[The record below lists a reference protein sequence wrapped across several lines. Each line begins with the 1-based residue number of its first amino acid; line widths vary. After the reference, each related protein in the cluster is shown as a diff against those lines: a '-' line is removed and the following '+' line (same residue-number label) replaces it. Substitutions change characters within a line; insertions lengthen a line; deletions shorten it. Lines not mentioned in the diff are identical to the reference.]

1 MAYVKNM
8 AAWPG
13 AGLALIVLMLPGLV
27 RADVVGDAEDW
38 FNKIS
43 TMQADFI
50 QVASDGSTASGVI
63 HLRRPHQMKIVY
75 DLEEPLI
82 LLTTRIWIHVDRP
95 NDRTVT
101 SYPISETPLSLLLKK
116 EVRLRSDAFTTSS
129 NVENGIV
136 RVLLAKETGEAAGEL
151 TLEFT
156 EKPFVLRKWT
166 IRDAADVTTTVTLQ
180 NMRFGHQYEN
190 RMFAR
195 PDYTPDRQQLIP
207 RCITGHSYA
216 TCHLE
221 HQFCPSADRS
231 RLPRF

>member
-1 MAYVKNM
+1 
-8 AAWPG
+8 
-13 AGLALIVLMLPGLV
+13 
-27 RADVVGDAEDW
+27 
-38 FNKIS
+38 
-43 TMQADFI
+43 
-50 QVASDGSTASGVI
+50 
-63 HLRRPHQMKIVY
+63 MKIVY

-190 RMFAR
+190 KMFAR
-195 PDYTPDRQQLIP
+195 PDYTL
-207 RCITGHSYA
+207 TGSN
-216 TCHLE
+216 
-221 HQFCPSADRS
+221 
-231 RLPRF
+231 

>member
-1 MAYVKNM
+1 MHLYVKTMAYVKNM
-8 AAWPG
+8 AVWSG

-190 RMFAR
+190 KMFAR
-195 PDYTPDRQQLIP
+195 PDYTL
-207 RCITGHSYA
+207 TGSN
-216 TCHLE
+216 
-221 HQFCPSADRS
+221 
-231 RLPRF
+231 

>member
-1 MAYVKNM
+1 MHLYVKIMAYVKNM

-190 RMFAR
+190 KMFAR
-195 PDYTPDRQQLIP
+195 PDYTP
-207 RCITGHSYA
+207 TGSN
-216 TCHLE
+216 
-221 HQFCPSADRS
+221 
-231 RLPRF
+231 

>member
-1 MAYVKNM
+1 MAYVKKM

-195 PDYTPDRQQLIP
+195 PDYTP
-207 RCITGHSYA
+207 TGSN
-216 TCHLE
+216 
-221 HQFCPSADRS
+221 
-231 RLPRF
+231 

>member
-1 MAYVKNM
+1 MHLYVKIMAYVKNM

-129 NVENGIV
+129 NIENGIV

-195 PDYTPDRQQLIP
+195 PDYTL
-207 RCITGHSYA
+207 TGSN
-216 TCHLE
+216 
-221 HQFCPSADRS
+221 
-231 RLPRF
+231 

>member
-1 MAYVKNM
+1 MHLYLKKMVAWL
-8 AAWPG
+8 AA
-13 AGLALIVLMLPGLV
+13 ALSFIVLALPGMAC
-27 RADVVGDAEDW
+27 ADVVSEAEEW
-38 FNKIS
+38 FNGIS
-43 TMQADFI
+43 TMQADFT
-50 QVASDGSTASGVI
+50 QVASDGTTASGVI

-95 NDRTVT
+95 NDKTVT

-116 EVRLRSDAFTTSS
+116 DVRLRSDEFTTSS
-129 NVENGIV
+129 NVQNGIV
-136 RVLLAKETGEAAGEL
+136 RVMLAKETGEAAGEL

-190 RMFAR
+190 KMFAR
-195 PDYTPDRQQLIP
+195 PDYTP
-207 RCITGHSYA
+207 TGSN
-216 TCHLE
+216 
-221 HQFCPSADRS
+221 
-231 RLPRF
+231 

>member
-1 MAYVKNM
+1 MYLYVKTMAYVKNM
-8 AAWPG
+8 VAWPG

-190 RMFAR
+190 KMFAR
-195 PDYTPDRQQLIP
+195 PDYTL
-207 RCITGHSYA
+207 TGSN
-216 TCHLE
+216 
-221 HQFCPSADRS
+221 
-231 RLPRF
+231 

>member
-1 MAYVKNM
+1 MHLYLKKMVAWL
-8 AAWPG
+8 AA
-13 AGLALIVLMLPGLV
+13 ALSFIVLALPGMA
-27 RADVVGDAEDW
+27 RADVVSEAEDW
-38 FNKIS
+38 FNGIS

-50 QVASDGSTASGVI
+50 QVASDGTTASGII

-95 NDRTVT
+95 NDKTVT

-116 EVRLRSDAFTTSS
+116 DVRLRSDEFTTSS
-129 NVENGIV
+129 NVQNGIV
-136 RVLLAKETGEAAGEL
+136 RVMLAKETGEAAGEL

-190 RMFAR
+190 KMFAR
-195 PDYTPDRQQLIP
+195 PDYTP
-207 RCITGHSYA
+207 TGSN
-216 TCHLE
+216 
-221 HQFCPSADRS
+221 
-231 RLPRF
+231 

>member
-1 MAYVKNM
+1 MHLYLKKMVAWL
-8 AAWPG
+8 AA
-13 AGLALIVLMLPGLV
+13 ALSFIVLALPGMA
-27 RADVVGDAEDW
+27 RADVVSEAEDW
-38 FNKIS
+38 FNGIS

-50 QVASDGSTASGVI
+50 QVASDGTTASGVI

-95 NDRTVT
+95 NDKTVT

-116 EVRLRSDAFTTSS
+116 DVRLRSDEFTTSS
-129 NVENGIV
+129 NVQNGIV
-136 RVLLAKETGEAAGEL
+136 RVMLAKETGEAAGEL

-180 NMRFGHQYEN
+180 NMLFGHQYEN
-190 RMFAR
+190 KMFVR
-195 PDYTPDRQQLIP
+195 PDYTP
-207 RCITGHSYA
+207 TGSN
-216 TCHLE
+216 
-221 HQFCPSADRS
+221 
-231 RLPRF
+231 

>member
-8 AAWPG
+8 VAWPG

-195 PDYTPDRQQLIP
+195 PDYTL
-207 RCITGHSYA
+207 TGSN
-216 TCHLE
+216 
-221 HQFCPSADRS
+221 
-231 RLPRF
+231 

>member
-1 MAYVKNM
+1 MHLYMKTMAYVKNM

-116 EVRLRSDAFTTSS
+116 EVRLRSDTFTTSS

-190 RMFAR
+190 KMFAR
-195 PDYTPDRQQLIP
+195 PDYTL
-207 RCITGHSYA
+207 TGSN
-216 TCHLE
+216 
-221 HQFCPSADRS
+221 
-231 RLPRF
+231 

>member
-1 MAYVKNM
+1 MHLYLKKMVAWL
-8 AAWPG
+8 AA
-13 AGLALIVLMLPGLV
+13 ALSFIVVALPGMA
-27 RADVVGDAEDW
+27 RADVVSEAEDW
-38 FNKIS
+38 FNGIS

-50 QVASDGSTASGVI
+50 QVASDGTTASGVI

-95 NDRTVT
+95 NDKTVT

-116 EVRLRSDAFTTSS
+116 DVRLRSDEFTTSS
-129 NVENGIV
+129 NVQNGIV
-136 RVLLAKETGEAAGEL
+136 RVMLAKETGEAAGEL

-190 RMFAR
+190 KMFAR
-195 PDYTPDRQQLIP
+195 PDYTP
-207 RCITGHSYA
+207 TGSN
-216 TCHLE
+216 
-221 HQFCPSADRS
+221 
-231 RLPRF
+231 

>member
-1 MAYVKNM
+1 MHLYVKKM
-8 AAWPG
+8 VAWLAA
-13 AGLALIVLMLPGLV
+13 ALSFIVLALPGMAH
-27 RADVVGDAEDW
+27 ADVVSEAEDW
-38 FNKIS
+38 FNGIS

-50 QVASDGSTASGVI
+50 QVASDGTTASGVI

-95 NDRTVT
+95 NDKTVT

-116 EVRLRSDAFTTSS
+116 DVRLRSDEFTTSS
-129 NVENGIV
+129 NVQNGIV
-136 RVLLAKETGEAAGEL
+136 RVMLAKETGEAAGEL

-190 RMFAR
+190 KMFAR
-195 PDYTPDRQQLIP
+195 PDYTP
-207 RCITGHSYA
+207 TGSN
-216 TCHLE
+216 
-221 HQFCPSADRS
+221 
-231 RLPRF
+231 

>member
-1 MAYVKNM
+1 MHLYLKKMVAWL
-8 AAWPG
+8 AA
-13 AGLALIVLMLPGLV
+13 ALSFFVLALPGMA
-27 RADVVGDAEDW
+27 RADVVSEAEDW
-38 FNKIS
+38 FNGIS

-50 QVASDGSTASGVI
+50 QVASDGTTASGVI

-95 NDRTVT
+95 NDKTVT

-116 EVRLRSDAFTTSS
+116 DVRLRSDEFTTSS
-129 NVENGIV
+129 NVQNGIV
-136 RVLLAKETGEAAGEL
+136 RVMLAKETGEAAGEL

-190 RMFAR
+190 KMFAR
-195 PDYTPDRQQLIP
+195 PDYTP
-207 RCITGHSYA
+207 TGSN
-216 TCHLE
+216 
-221 HQFCPSADRS
+221 
-231 RLPRF
+231 

>member
-1 MAYVKNM
+1 MHLYLKKMVAWL
-8 AAWPG
+8 AA
-13 AGLALIVLMLPGLV
+13 ALSFIVLALPEMA
-27 RADVVGDAEDW
+27 RADVVSEAEDW
-38 FNKIS
+38 FNGIS

-50 QVASDGSTASGVI
+50 QVASDGTTASGVI

-95 NDRTVT
+95 NDKTVT

-116 EVRLRSDAFTTSS
+116 DVRLRSDEFTTSS
-129 NVENGIV
+129 NVQNGIV
-136 RVLLAKETGEAAGEL
+136 RVMLAKETGEAAGEL

-166 IRDAADVTTTVTLQ
+166 IRDAADVTTMVTLQ

-190 RMFAR
+190 KMFAR
-195 PDYTPDRQQLIP
+195 PDYTP
-207 RCITGHSYA
+207 TGSN
-216 TCHLE
+216 
-221 HQFCPSADRS
+221 
-231 RLPRF
+231 

>member
-1 MAYVKNM
+1 MHLYLKNM
-8 AAWPG
+8 VAWLAA
-13 AGLALIVLMLPGLV
+13 ALSFILLALPGMV
-27 RADVVGDAEDW
+27 RADVVSEAEDW
-38 FNKIS
+38 FKGIS

-50 QVASDGSTASGVI
+50 QVASDGTTASGVI

-95 NDRTVT
+95 NDKTVT

-116 EVRLRSDAFTTSS
+116 DVRLRSDEFTTSS
-129 NVENGIV
+129 NVQNGIV
-136 RVLLAKETGEAAGEL
+136 RVMLAKETGEAAGEL

-190 RMFAR
+190 KMFAR
-195 PDYTPDRQQLIP
+195 PDYTP
-207 RCITGHSYA
+207 TGSN
-216 TCHLE
+216 
-221 HQFCPSADRS
+221 
-231 RLPRF
+231 

>member
-1 MAYVKNM
+1 MHLYLKKMVAWL
-8 AAWPG
+8 AA
-13 AGLALIVLMLPGLV
+13 ALSFIVLALPGMAH
-27 RADVVGDAEDW
+27 ADVVSEAEDW
-38 FNKIS
+38 FNGIS

-50 QVASDGSTASGVI
+50 QVASDGTTASGVI

-95 NDRTVT
+95 NDKTVT

-116 EVRLRSDAFTTSS
+116 DVRLRSDEFTTSS
-129 NVENGIV
+129 NVQNGIV
-136 RVLLAKETGEAAGEL
+136 RVMLAKETGEAAGEL

-190 RMFAR
+190 KMFAR
-195 PDYTPDRQQLIP
+195 PDYTP
-207 RCITGHSYA
+207 TGSN
-216 TCHLE
+216 
-221 HQFCPSADRS
+221 
-231 RLPRF
+231 

>member
-8 AAWPG
+8 VAWPG

-190 RMFAR
+190 KMFAR
-195 PDYTPDRQQLIP
+195 PDYTL
-207 RCITGHSYA
+207 TGSN
-216 TCHLE
+216 
-221 HQFCPSADRS
+221 
-231 RLPRF
+231 

>member
-1 MAYVKNM
+1 MHLYVKTVAYVKNM
-8 AAWPG
+8 LAWPG

-190 RMFAR
+190 KMFAR
-195 PDYTPDRQQLIP
+195 PDYTL
-207 RCITGHSYA
+207 TGSN
-216 TCHLE
+216 
-221 HQFCPSADRS
+221 
-231 RLPRF
+231 

>member
-1 MAYVKNM
+1 MHLYLKKMVAWL
-8 AAWPG
+8 AA
-13 AGLALIVLMLPGLV
+13 ALSFIVLALPGMA
-27 RADVVGDAEDW
+27 RADVVSEAEDW
-38 FNKIS
+38 FNGIS

-50 QVASDGSTASGVI
+50 QVASDGTTASGVI

-95 NDRTVT
+95 NDKTVT

-116 EVRLRSDAFTTSS
+116 DVRLRSDEFTTSS
-129 NVENGIV
+129 NVQNGIV
-136 RVLLAKETGEAAGEL
+136 RVMLAKETGEASGEL

-190 RMFAR
+190 KMFAR
-195 PDYTPDRQQLIP
+195 PDYTP
-207 RCITGHSYA
+207 TGSN
-216 TCHLE
+216 
-221 HQFCPSADRS
+221 
-231 RLPRF
+231 

>member
-1 MAYVKNM
+1 MHSYVKTMAYVKNM

-195 PDYTPDRQQLIP
+195 PDYTL
-207 RCITGHSYA
+207 TGSN
-216 TCHLE
+216 
-221 HQFCPSADRS
+221 
-231 RLPRF
+231 

>member
-1 MAYVKNM
+1 MHLYLKKMVAWL
-8 AAWPG
+8 AA
-13 AGLALIVLMLPGLV
+13 ALSFIVLALPGMA
-27 RADVVGDAEDW
+27 RADVVSEAEDW
-38 FNKIS
+38 FNGIS

-50 QVASDGSTASGVI
+50 QVASDGTTASGVI

-75 DLEEPLI
+75 DLDEPLI

-95 NDRTVT
+95 NDKTVT

-116 EVRLRSDAFTTSS
+116 DVRLRSDEFTTSS
-129 NVENGIV
+129 NVQNGIV
-136 RVLLAKETGEAAGEL
+136 RVMLAKETGEAAGEL

-190 RMFAR
+190 KMFAR
-195 PDYTPDRQQLIP
+195 PDYTP
-207 RCITGHSYA
+207 TGSN
-216 TCHLE
+216 
-221 HQFCPSADRS
+221 
-231 RLPRF
+231 

>member
-1 MAYVKNM
+1 MHLYLKKMVAWL
-8 AAWPG
+8 AA
-13 AGLALIVLMLPGLV
+13 ALSFIVLALPGMA
-27 RADVVGDAEDW
+27 RADVVSEAEDW
-38 FNKIS
+38 FNGIS

-95 NDRTVT
+95 NDKTVT

-116 EVRLRSDAFTTSS
+116 DVRLRSDEFTTSS
-129 NVENGIV
+129 NVQNGIV
-136 RVLLAKETGEAAGEL
+136 RVMLAKETGEAAGEL

-190 RMFAR
+190 KMFAR
-195 PDYTPDRQQLIP
+195 PDYTP
-207 RCITGHSYA
+207 TGSN
-216 TCHLE
+216 
-221 HQFCPSADRS
+221 
-231 RLPRF
+231 

>member
-1 MAYVKNM
+1 MHLYVKIMAYVKNM

-136 RVLLAKETGEAAGEL
+136 RVLLAKEAGEAAGEL

-195 PDYTPDRQQLIP
+195 PDYTL
-207 RCITGHSYA
+207 TGSN
-216 TCHLE
+216 
-221 HQFCPSADRS
+221 
-231 RLPRF
+231 

>member
-1 MAYVKNM
+1 MHLYLKNM
-8 AAWPG
+8 VAWLAA
-13 AGLALIVLMLPGLV
+13 ALSFILLALPGMA
-27 RADVVGDAEDW
+27 RADVVSEAEDW
-38 FNKIS
+38 FKGIS

-50 QVASDGSTASGVI
+50 QVASDGTTASGVI

-95 NDRTVT
+95 NDKTVT

-116 EVRLRSDAFTTSS
+116 DVRLRSDEFTTSS
-129 NVENGIV
+129 NVQNGIV
-136 RVLLAKETGEAAGEL
+136 RVMLAKETGEAAGEL

-190 RMFAR
+190 KMFAR
-195 PDYTPDRQQLIP
+195 PDYTP
-207 RCITGHSYA
+207 TGSN
-216 TCHLE
+216 
-221 HQFCPSADRS
+221 
-231 RLPRF
+231 

>member
-1 MAYVKNM
+1 MHLYLKKMVAWL
-8 AAWPG
+8 AA
-13 AGLALIVLMLPGLV
+13 ALSFIVLALPGMA
-27 RADVVGDAEDW
+27 RADVVSEAEEW
-38 FNKIS
+38 FNGIS

-50 QVASDGSTASGVI
+50 QVASDGTTASGVI

-95 NDRTVT
+95 NDKTVT
-101 SYPISETPLSLLLKK
+101 SYPISETPLSLMLKK
-116 EVRLRSDAFTTSS
+116 DVRLRSDEFTTSS
-129 NVENGIV
+129 NVQNGIV
-136 RVLLAKETGEAAGEL
+136 RVMLAKETGEAAGEL

-190 RMFAR
+190 KMFAR
-195 PDYTPDRQQLIP
+195 PDYTP
-207 RCITGHSYA
+207 TGSN
-216 TCHLE
+216 
-221 HQFCPSADRS
+221 
-231 RLPRF
+231 

>member
-1 MAYVKNM
+1 MHLYLKKMVAWL
-8 AAWPG
+8 AA
-13 AGLALIVLMLPGLV
+13 ALSFIVLALPGMA
-27 RADVVGDAEDW
+27 RADVVSEAEDW
-38 FNKIS
+38 FNGIS

-50 QVASDGSTASGVI
+50 QVASDGTTASGVI

-95 NDRTVT
+95 NDKTVT

-116 EVRLRSDAFTTSS
+116 DVRLRSVEFTTSS
-129 NVENGIV
+129 NVQNGIV
-136 RVLLAKETGEAAGEL
+136 RVMLAKETGEAAGEL

-190 RMFAR
+190 KMFAR
-195 PDYTPDRQQLIP
+195 PDYTP
-207 RCITGHSYA
+207 TGSN
-216 TCHLE
+216 
-221 HQFCPSADRS
+221 
-231 RLPRF
+231 

>member
-1 MAYVKNM
+1 MHLCLKTMAYVKNR
-8 AAWPG
+8 AAWLG

-195 PDYTPDRQQLIP
+195 PDYTL
-207 RCITGHSYA
+207 TGSN
-216 TCHLE
+216 
-221 HQFCPSADRS
+221 
-231 RLPRF
+231 

>member
-1 MAYVKNM
+1 MHLYVKTMAYVKNM
-8 AAWPG
+8 AAWLG

-195 PDYTPDRQQLIP
+195 PDYTL
-207 RCITGHSYA
+207 TGSN
-216 TCHLE
+216 
-221 HQFCPSADRS
+221 
-231 RLPRF
+231 

>member
-1 MAYVKNM
+1 MHLYLKKMVAWL
-8 AAWPG
+8 AA
-13 AGLALIVLMLPGLV
+13 ALSFILLALPGMA
-27 RADVVGDAEDW
+27 RADVVSEAEDW
-38 FNKIS
+38 FNGIS

-50 QVASDGSTASGVI
+50 QVASDGTTASGVI

-95 NDRTVT
+95 NDKTVT
-101 SYPISETPLSLLLKK
+101 SYPIGETPLSLLLKK
-116 EVRLRSDAFTTSS
+116 DVRLRSDEFTTSS
-129 NVENGIV
+129 NVQNGIV
-136 RVLLAKETGEAAGEL
+136 RVMMAKETGEAAGEL

-190 RMFAR
+190 KMFVR
-195 PDYTPDRQQLIP
+195 PDYTP
-207 RCITGHSYA
+207 TGSN
-216 TCHLE
+216 
-221 HQFCPSADRS
+221 
-231 RLPRF
+231 

>member
-1 MAYVKNM
+1 MHLYLKKMVAWL
-8 AAWPG
+8 AA
-13 AGLALIVLMLPGLV
+13 ALSFIVLALPGMA
-27 RADVVGDAEDW
+27 RADVVSEAEDW
-38 FNKIS
+38 FNGIS

-50 QVASDGSTASGVI
+50 QVASDGTTASGVI

-190 RMFAR
+190 KMFAR
-195 PDYTPDRQQLIP
+195 PDYTL
-207 RCITGHSYA
+207 TGSN
-216 TCHLE
+216 
-221 HQFCPSADRS
+221 
-231 RLPRF
+231 